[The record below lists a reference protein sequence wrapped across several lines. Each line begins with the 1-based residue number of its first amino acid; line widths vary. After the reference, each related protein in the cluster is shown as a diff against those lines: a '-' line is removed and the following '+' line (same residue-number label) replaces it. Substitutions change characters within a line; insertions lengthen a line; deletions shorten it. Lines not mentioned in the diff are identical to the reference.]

1 MQNLL
6 PTKSNLLKIQQTLA
20 LAQQGF
26 FLLDQKRKA
35 LIQENNL
42 AQEIA
47 ISLRKQL
54 EESQAKAN
62 KAFIH
67 ATITMNRNQIESIAK
82 TIPVE
87 NTLQVSCKKIMGVEV
102 STIDYKSKQ
111 NLHYSLNN
119 TTIALD
125 EACSQL
131 NELKNLLIKTAVVEN
146 TAFLIEEAI
155 QKTQKRANALEHIL
169 IPRYKANLRFIQ
181 DVLEERERD
190 GFVRLKTIKAQT

>member
-1 MQNLL
+1 MQNEL
-6 PTKSNLLKIQQTLA
+6 PTKSNLLKIQQRLV

-26 FLLDQKRKA
+26 FLLDQKRKI

-42 AQEIA
+42 AQEKA
-47 ISLRKQL
+47 KSLRKQL

-67 ATITMNRNQIESIAK
+67 ATVTMNRSQIESAAK
-82 TIPVE
+82 IIPIE
-87 NTLQVSCKKIMGVEV
+87 NTLQVNIKKIMGTEI
-102 STIDYKSKQ
+102 SAINYKNEQ

-125 EACSQL
+125 EAYSQL
-131 NELKNLLIKTAVVEN
+131 IKLKNLIIEVAVAEN
-146 TAFLIEEAI
+146 TATRIEEAI